1 MRERSALAALVYD
14 EGQGID
20 ALFAEVRRALE
31 ARGMRVGGV
40 IQTPCEE
47 TVYALHIDSGRR
59 IDLMQNL
66 GACAEGCR
74 LDTRALAEAAGLLA
88 SSVAAEPDLLLISR
102 FGRAE
107 AEGGGF
113 IEEIGAAAAGGT
125 PTLIGVSVRRAVDW
139 RAYAGDF
146 AEALPFSLEAVLNW
160 RDEVAQKAQT

>member
-1 MRERSALAALVYD
+1 MSGRAALAALVYD
-14 EGQGID
+14 EGQAID
-20 ALFAEVRRALE
+20 ALFDQLRRVLE

-66 GACAEGCR
+66 GSCAEGCR
-74 LDTRALAEAAGLLA
+74 LDTGALAEAAGLLA
-88 SSVAAEPDLLLISR
+88 QSVAAGPDLLLISR

-113 IEEIGAAAAGGT
+113 IAEIGAAAGVGT
-125 PTLIGVSVRRAVDW
+125 PTLVGVSVRRAAEW
-139 RAYAGDF
+139 RAYADDF
-146 AEALPFSLEAVLNW
+146 AEALPFSLDAVLEW
-160 RDEVAQKAQT
+160 LKDVTQKAQT